1 MSHGVSCTSCLSF
14 KQLQVF
20 LSQKTPPHTHR
31 PARWL
36 NGKRYLPPLPDDL
49 SDAPKPTLSDLLES
63 SGILWL
69 WILRPLMWRPRPFL
83 PHTSSQFSPLA
94 FPNFLIW
101 SRVLHGTVFVYA
113 EVCKL
118 FPLWVLLTG
127 RYKCFFISTLF
138 LVASPEHPAARPII
152 NTETSST

>member
-1 MSHGVSCTSCLSF
+1 MSHGVSCTSYLSF

-20 LSQKTPPHTHR
+20 LSQKTSHTGQQDGSVVKGTCLLCLTTWEM
-31 PARWL
+31 P
-36 NGKRYLPPLPDDL
+36 
-49 SDAPKPTLSDLLES
+49 PKPTLNDLLES

-83 PHTSSQFSPLA
+83 PHTSGQFSPLA
-94 FPNFLIW
+94 FPNFLMW

-138 LVASPEHPAARPII
+138 LVASTEHPAACPII